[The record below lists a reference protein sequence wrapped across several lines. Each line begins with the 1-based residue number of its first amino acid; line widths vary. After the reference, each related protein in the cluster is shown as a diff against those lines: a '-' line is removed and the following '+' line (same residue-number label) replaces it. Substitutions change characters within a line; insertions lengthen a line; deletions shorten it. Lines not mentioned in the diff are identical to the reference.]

1 MILKRYQKYYAISLE
16 EYVDD
21 ILELVNEDALVKTKT
36 NYRGYTQT
44 IMKVLDQF
52 RNKPQRIKKDNGKI
66 ESNKTFQGEMNSWIL
81 KWKKSTSISKKTM
94 LCEILEQILVKTGEN
109 IISQS
114 KKRGEYITES
124 MNIKKKYF
132 VVCTDNPSLRD
143 LEKRYRGM
151 VDKREKD
158 ALLYVIYP
166 VIEEQIDIVVGDK
179 LVFYDENTVDMLFRA
194 IYDTEKKYD
203 SIDSYFEIL
212 NKRSNNAEEN

>member
-1 MILKRYQKYYAISLE
+1 
-16 EYVDD
+16 
-21 ILELVNEDALVKTKT
+21 
-36 NYRGYTQT
+36 
-44 IMKVLDQF
+44 
-52 RNKPQRIKKDNGKI
+52 
-66 ESNKTFQGEMNSWIL
+66 MNSWIL

-158 ALLYVIYP
+158 ALLYVLYP